1 MLYNFPVNWV
11 YYFFYPQTHTIIQL
25 LTEQV
30 FYLFC
35 LFMSVFFGGR
45 EYLRLTLNL
54 LCSLGSVTQVGLN
67 F

>member
-35 LFMSVFFGGR
+35 LFMSVFFGG
-45 EYLRLTLNL
+45 EGVSQADLELAM
-54 LCSLGSVTQVGLN
+54 
-67 F
+67 